1 MAIERSVR
9 INIQTRDAQRNLQSL
24 NRSFEDTDRN
34 AAAASRATLAL
45 TGAVAGLVS
54 AASVRE
60 IGRYADTYTGLQN
73 QLRLVTDSS
82 DELATANERLLE
94 IAQATRGGLE
104 GTVDLYAR
112 LSRSTDSLGVSSD
125 RLFNIT
131 QSVNQA
137 IAVSGTSAASAQAA
151 LFQLGQGLSAGA
163 LRGDELNS
171 VLEQTPRLATAIA
184 DGLGVTIGE
193 LRLLGA
199 EGQLT
204 AERVVEALESQAE
217 VLEREYARTSSTISQ
232 AFTTINNQLIT
243 YIGNADRS
251 TGATERFTDS
261 LNFVSENFTDI
272 ADGVSSVLV
281 PALVG
286 LATVYGGR
294 LAGSVAQST
303 TVLVRNTQAQIQQ
316 AAAARQSAV
325 DQARSDNQRA
335 AAARVVTEADLRRAA
350 TNQQVAATEVSRLR
364 AVEQGL
370 IAERLT
376 EQSRLAAQISDRG
389 RQLSL
394 TRLSEIEISRR
405 AILGQL
411 ATAENSLAA
420 ATTRTT
426 QAYAANAAAGQTAN
440 ATNASLQRGLAA
452 TTTSA
457 IATRGAFTALN
468 GALSFI
474 GGPAGAAAIAVSAL
488 ALYITSVDD
497 GRRTTDELSESV
509 SNLGERLNELSV
521 AQATVRLFDLRDEI
535 EELEIADRA
544 ARGLVETLSVRA
556 DRGFAV
562 SAEENARAIAAQ
574 EESAEAL
581 NNALRIQADLQSIV
595 NGTFQENVE
604 TTARSVTVN
613 TSLANALQSARS
625 STITYEEATESA
637 TFSIGRLTNST
648 SIAAD
653 RLAELNDRL
662 NPGQSQARQYSAF
675 IQELTERLNP
685 AGVQLQNLREQVE
698 FTNAA
703 YNQGVLTYSQYREEL
718 DRLDAQILDVE
729 LAHTRNNQATDE
741 SSDTA
746 ERATQSQSALSQAL
760 VVAGQSAE
768 ASSRQLDTATEAT
781 RRLVEETQ
789 RLSTTTS
796 SISSTASFADLDSD
810 SQAAFRARAR
820 GQLNQSS
827 FGGTPSAAAIEQLA
841 TQLFIEAT
849 GGSRG
854 RFANGGQFMVG
865 GSGGTDSQRVTF
877 DASPD
882 ERVTIETPAQQ
893 RQSRGVV
900 VQSLTIQAQDRSIEE
915 VFIELQQLQ
924 LQSGVMLDQTRGT
937 IS

>member
-94 IAQATRGGLE
+94 IAQATRGPLE

-112 LSRSTDSLGVSSD
+112 LSRSTDNLGVSSS
-125 RLFNIT
+125 RLFDVT
-131 QSVNQA
+131 EAVNQA
-137 IAVSGTSAASAQAA
+137 IVISGSSATSTQAA
-151 LFQLGQGLSAGA
+151 LIQLGQGLSAGA
-163 LRGDELNS
+163 LRGEELNS
-171 VLEQTPRLATAIA
+171 VMEQTPRLATAIA
-184 DGLGVTIGE
+184 DGLGVTIGQ
-193 LRLLGA
+193 LRALGA

-204 AERVVEALESQAE
+204 AERVFEALESQSE
-217 VLEREYARTSSTISQ
+217 VLEREYAQTSSTISQ
-232 AFTTINNQLIT
+232 AFTRINNELIT
-243 YIGNADRS
+243 YIGVADQS
-251 TGATERFTDS
+251 SGASARFTEA
-261 LNFVSENFTDI
+261 LNVVADNFGDI
-272 ADGVSSVLV
+272 ADTAVDVAIPALIAMSAVFTGRLSAGIASFTAATVASTRAQLLAV
-281 PALVG
+281 PATVANTN
-286 LATVYGGR
+286 ATD
-294 LAGSVAQST
+294 AQS
-303 TVLVRNTQAQIQQ
+303 A
-316 AAAARQSAV
+316 SY
-325 DQARSDNQRA
+325 
-335 AAARVVTEADLRRAA
+335 
-350 TNQQVAATEVSRLR
+350 
-364 AVEQGL
+364 
-370 IAERLT
+370 
-376 EQSRLAAQISDRG
+376 
-389 RQLSL
+389 
-394 TRLSEIEISRR
+394 RR
-405 AILGQL
+405 AII
-411 ATAENSLAA
+411 
-420 ATTRTT
+420 
-426 QAYAANAAAGQTAN
+426 
-440 ATNASLQRGLAA
+440 ATNAYG
-452 TTTSA
+452 
-457 IATRGAFTALN
+457 IATRAAS
-468 GALSFI
+468 GALAFV
-474 GGPAGAAAIAVSAL
+474 GGPVGVAVIAAGAIAAL
-488 ALYITSVDD
+488 ASTYETAQD
-497 GRRTTDELSESV
+497 RTQSYREETDRLNASLGSLSETQI
-509 SNLGERLNELSV
+509 NRQIAETTAEITRLNEARNQLFAEAADLADVGILPENINVEFDGANVSLQELNDRITQLGTRNELARAQIDSMNQSLNQTQTVSRSV
-521 AQATVRLFDLRDEI
+521 ATNI
-535 EELEIADRA
+535 
-544 ARGLVETLSVRA
+544 G
-556 DRGFAV
+556 AV
-562 SAEENARAIAAQ
+562 SEE
-574 EESAEAL
+574 
-581 NNALRIQADLQSIV
+581 
-595 NGTFQENVE
+595 FQ
-604 TTARSVTVN
+604 T
-613 TSLANALQSARS
+613 
-625 STITYEEATESA
+625 A
-637 TFSIGRLTNST
+637 TFTIGRLTTNT
-648 SIAAD
+648 EIAAD
-653 RLAELNDRL
+653 RLLRLNEQL
-662 NPGQSQARQYSAF
+662 NPGQSEARQYSAF

-685 AGVQLQNLREQVE
+685 AGVALQSLREQVE
-698 FTNAA
+698 FTNTA

-729 LAHTRNNQATDE
+729 LAHTRNSQATDE
-741 SSDTA
+741 SSDSA
-746 ERATQSQSALSQAL
+746 QRATQSQSALSQAL

-820 GQLNQSS
+820 GQLNQSA

-882 ERVTIETPAQQ
+882 ERVTIETPSQQ